1 MEKKLRLVI
10 NKYFPFYSGSKHI
23 RTQELLNES
32 FVIKEYIDLSN
43 IDINRLSQYL
53 SYCTD
58 IEAIEIDELEGIIK
72 LFKKKMLSNYFDSI
86 GVVMEQIGK
95 IEKWGYFKI
104 ESLTSIG
111 FINRNILELEGMAE
125 KQDLQSEAIAF
136 IEYME
141 RLCSLETGNIVNV
154 TLEDIT
160 KENSLFF
167 ESMNTYLLDNS
178 TVQALELSS
187 LLNSDKII
195 VPHEYIYYAS
205 KINSDLIVESGSSNG
220 CAVGNSY
227 EDAVIRG
234 GLEVIERSDFMDFW
248 FNDAKIVELEL
259 DMTANQLRFLINELE
274 RKSYQV
280 RFFYVNCRDNSSIK
294 TVWCLAESKNKKNY
308 VYSMSGLASDFSIEV
323 AVSKS
328 FFEMKRT
335 LDIWNTSDYYIK
347 MKKFKQ
353 LSITNNILDNIL
365 IYFSNYERK
374 NQFSVMLD
382 GIEKVRIT
390 EIKNCESRFY
400 INKYLELLETVKQYY
415 KNIYVEDMTNKPL
428 ADLGLVCTKVLITGC
443 TDIEFKSKKNKYNF
457 DYQPIA

>member
-1 MEKKLRLVI
+1 MENNLRSVI
-10 NKYFPFYSGSKHI
+10 NKYFPFHNGSKHV
-23 RTQELLNES
+23 RTPELLNES
-32 FVIKEYIDLSN
+32 FVIKEYLALSSIDVS
-43 IDINRLSQYL
+43 RLTQYL

-58 IEAIEIDELEGIIK
+58 IDAIAIDELEGIIK
-72 LFKKKMLSNYFDSI
+72 LFKKRTLSNYFYSI

-95 IEKWGYFKI
+95 IEKWSYFKI
-104 ESLTSIG
+104 ESPTSIG
-111 FINRNILELEGMAE
+111 FKNRNILELEGMAE

-154 TLEDIT
+154 TLDDIS

-167 ESMNTYLLDNS
+167 ESMNTYLQRNS
-178 TVQALELSS
+178 ALQALELSS

-205 KINSDLIVESGSSNG
+205 NINSDLIVESGSSNG

-248 FNDAKIVELEL
+248 FNDAKVVELEL
-259 DMTANQLRFLINELE
+259 DMQVNQLKFLISELE
-274 RKSYQV
+274 RKNYQV

-294 TVWCLAESKNKKNY
+294 TVWCLAESKNNKNY

-335 LDIWNTSDYYIK
+335 LDIWNTPDYY
-347 MKKFKQ
+347 KKTKNFTQ
-353 LSITNNILDNIL
+353 PFITNNILENIL

-390 EIKNCESRFY
+390 EIKNCESQCC
-400 INKYLELLETVKQYY
+400 INKYLELLETVKRYY
-415 KNIYVEDMTNKPL
+415 KNIYVEDMTNEPL

-457 DYQPIA
+457 NYQPIA